1 MSSEKYLGTP
11 SDEGEWWCD
20 LPSTATDL
28 GPGVSFY
35 VRCGEDGGNGPH
47 LICCYGLREDVR
59 LDRIQAEAERIL
71 ADYQKPNRWY
81 PDGRQLQ
88 GPLQAPRP
96 EQWPTLESVLDSLR
110 RPASIAGYKV
120 INNDAGKMMWS
131 LRDIVWS
138 CAGSQSMTDR
148 VIELVGIE
156 EIQEIYDSMEV
167 A

>member
-96 EQWPTLESVLDSLR
+96 EQWPTLEQVIAKIRDSRGLT
-110 RPASIAGYKV
+110 GYK
-120 INNDAGKMMWS
+120 IANIGAGKMVWS